1 MTWNWAWKTTA
12 LWNLQLSTLS
22 MSWVSIMGWPPS
34 LGATGSSILVSHQQL
49 WCILMT
55 FPNSNWKWNRQWV
68 ISKIE
73 ESKEQRPEIEPLKPP
88 LPYENPSSVGI
99 TLILVT
105 TPILALHLAWQM
117 GLQCPPGSR
126 RWFLLQV
133 TVIILKHNV
142 NWVACDGTLFSHWFG
157 TSSCPLSLRYRLL
170 KFGVFFTW
178 GAVLGLGLWCT
189 LGGGYGFFLAVI
201 ILKLTV
207 DCFACIGVLF
217 SSWFGSTVGQPLSL
231 WCSIFNVS
239 ICSSCVLCFEDN
251 FPELE
256 PELEQVIFWVL
267 CFICFVVGRSLSLRS
282 STSDS
287 MGFFAFPDFVLEL
300 ECMSSVLE
308 SQEGFFDLR
317 LLVTLLC
324 PTSSSWAAWL
334 CSFLVLVRYPFT
346 ISAIAQLCG
355 KWSVKRYRNDFH
367 TCWLHWFIR

>member
-239 ICSSCVLCFEDN
+239 ICSSCGVFWGQLPRIGTRIGAGHFLGTLFHMFCSWEIFVTQVFN
-251 FPELE
+251 IRLHGFLRLPWFCTRAGTHVVSIRISGRFFW
-256 PELEQVIFWVL
+256 PWIVGHSVASCVIFTSRTMMLFSGPCKILFHHIGNHPVMWKM
-267 CFICFVVGRSLSLRS
+267 ICREVWKWL
-282 STSDS
+282 
-287 MGFFAFPDFVLEL
+287 PN
-300 ECMSSVLE
+300 
-308 SQEGFFDLR
+308 
-317 LLVTLLC
+317 LLNIL
-324 PTSSSWAAWL
+324 
-334 CSFLVLVRYPFT
+334 
-346 ISAIAQLCG
+346 I
-355 KWSVKRYRNDFH
+355 H
-367 TCWLHWFIR
+367 